1 MADAELL
8 ESLAVELRRAWSIGR
23 QLQVER
29 LSGYARLADD
39 ADAVLDLIYHEV
51 LVREQHGQ
59 RACLEDF
66 LQRFPAL
73 EDRLRRLFLVHQS
86 IEEETSRVSFVNA
99 TADSLTSVTGPSTS
113 VRPDPTLQL
122 ASAPPGYELLEEVG
136 RGGMALVYRA
146 RHQKL
151 NRIVA
156 LKMLLA
162 GAHATGET
170 LARLEQEARAVAQL
184 QHSSIVQIHEIGEH
198 EGLPFLA
205 LEYVEGGT
213 LKDWLAGRPLP
224 PLEAATVAAQLATTM
239 AYAHERGVVHR
250 DLKPANV
257 LLVWRP
263 PDIDSPTTIR
273 MSATQAGT
281 AHAFPEVRTKIG
293 DFGLAHMAEAGSEL
307 TATGQILGTPSYMAP
322 EQASAQSEPDPLQ
335 DVYSLGAILYEL
347 LTGRAPFRG
356 PTVLDTLDQVRNELP
371 VPPRRLQSRIPRDIE
386 TICLKCLEKTPSR
399 RYESAAAL
407 TADLRHFLNDEPI
420 SARAVRTT
428 EKGVRWLRKHPAV
441 TATTFAAVVL
451 FVVGLSAVI
460 HEANRANES
469 EFDLRIQRD
478 EARRMERM
486 AIEERDLAEAARASA
501 EANLQRAIAAVESL
515 TAVGERL
522 QQIPHQQQASQ
533 EIFNSAVTFYED
545 FLRPVRQDS
554 RDSLRFATAL
564 IRSAEIGGMLGD
576 RQAAEDQ
583 IQRAIEI
590 LEIGPQQQV
599 SDPRSALSLAYAMWV
614 RGTLLQSW
622 QRPAAAQGA
631 FEQCEVLLSE
641 LATLPLP
648 DEQRTSV
655 EVLAANTQVALASV
669 HRVLGRHDQA
679 LARFAAGTAQLQT
692 LAVQVD
698 IPESVGFDCVQSL
711 VNYGSAL
718 RQQGQLDE
726 ARRVLE
732 PAVRDSRALV
742 ERQPDEPRRRSL
754 LSFALFANGLLH
766 QRTDKVSEAL
776 ADLAEADQWLQQL
789 VSDYPAVYEYRFRQ
803 AAVLTQRVALTLQQ
817 GERAAVL
824 PIWQRLC
831 DHLDDSRER
840 FPLDVPLARWSHRWQ
855 IPFGDF
861 QFVAQ
866 PPDLQ
871 SARSTWLAGL
881 AAGEQLLS
889 SPLLLESERIRSQVS
904 HVRTLL
910 TLPAPSTE
918 QIQRAENLIAG
929 LPDNAATT
937 DSRLLATRGLLLF
950 VQGHHAEALE
960 VLEQARSEPQGF
972 GRLEQWYLAM
982 TLHLCDRSAEAADLV
997 RRLEA
1002 APTSLSVET
1011 ARVQRVSAICRDLL
1025 QQGTGH

>member
-1 MADAELL
+1 MADGELV
-8 ESLAVELRRAWSIGR
+8 ERLAVELRQAWSIGR
-23 QLQVER
+23 QLPVEQ
-29 LSGYARLADD
+29 LTDFPHASEDV
-39 ADAVLDLIYHEV
+39 DAVLDLIYHEV

-59 RACLEDF
+59 RARLDDF

-73 EDRLRRLFLVHQS
+73 EERLRRLFLVHQS

-99 TADSLTSVTGPSTS
+99 VTDSVTSVTGNSS
-113 VRPDPTLQL
+113 SASMDPTLQL

-273 MSATQAGT
+273 MSATQSGT
-281 AHAFPEVRTKIG
+281 APAFPEVRTKIG

-322 EQASAQSEPDPLQ
+322 EQASAQFEPDPLQ

-407 TADLRHFLNDEPI
+407 TADLRRFLNDEPI
-420 SARAVRTT
+420 AARAVRTT
-428 EKGVRWLRKHPAV
+428 EKGVRWLRKHPAI
-441 TATTFAAVVL
+441 TATTFAVIVL
-451 FVVGLSAVI
+451 FVVGLSAII

-486 AIEERDLAEAARASA
+486 AIEERDLAEAARESA
-501 EANLQRAIAAVESL
+501 EASLRRAIAAVESL

-522 QQIPHQQQASQ
+522 QQMPHQQQTSQ

-545 FLRPVRQDS
+545 FLLPARQDS
-554 RDSLRFATAL
+554 ADSLRFATAL
-564 IRSAEIGGMLGD
+564 IRAAEIGGMLGD
-576 RQAAEDQ
+576 RQAAQEQ

-590 LEIGPQQQV
+590 LGTGPQQRV
-599 SDPRSALSLAYAMWV
+599 TDPRRGLSLAYAVWV
-614 RGTLLQSW
+614 RGTLMQSW
-622 QRPAAAQGA
+622 QRPEVALQA
-631 FEQCEVLLSE
+631 FSQCETLLSE
-641 LATLPLP
+641 LSTLSLT
-648 DEQRTSV
+648 DAQRTSAD
-655 EVLAANTQVALASV
+655 VLTANTQVALAGV
-669 HRVLGRHDQA
+669 HRVLERHDLA
-679 LARFAAGTAQLQT
+679 LTKFAAGTARLRA
-692 LAVQVD
+692 LAEQ
-698 IPESVGFDCVQSL
+698 PGMPPSVEFDSVQSQ
-711 VNYGSAL
+711 VNYASAL
-718 RQQGQLDE
+718 REQGQLE
-726 ARRVLE
+726 ASQRVLQS
-732 PAVRDSRALV
+732 ALQASRRLV
-742 ERQPDEPRRRSL
+742 DRQPKEPRRRSL
-754 LSFALFANGLLH
+754 LSFALFAGSLLQ
-766 QRTDKVSEAL
+766 QRTDRVPAAVASL
-776 ADLAEADQWLQQL
+776 LEADQLLQQL
-789 VSDYPAVYEYRFRQ
+789 VDDYPEVYEYRFRQ
-803 AAVLTQRVALTLQQ
+803 SAVLTQRVALMLRQ
-817 GERAAVL
+817 GQRDAVL
-824 PIWQRLC
+824 PIWMRLC
-831 DHLDDSRER
+831 DHLNDSRER
-840 FPLDVPLARWSHRWQ
+840 FPQDIALARWSQRWQ
-855 IPFGDF
+855 TPFGDF
-861 QFVAQ
+861 LSVGQ
-866 PPDLQ
+866 PGNERAVDAAW
-871 SARSTWLAGL
+871 SAGL
-881 AAGEQLLS
+881 AAGE
-889 SPLLLESERIRSQVS
+889 LLLDSPQLSRRERIRCQMA

-910 TLPAPSTE
+910 TLPQLTDE
-918 QIQRAENLIAG
+918 QIQRAQDLLND
-929 LPDNAATT
+929 LPADAAEV
-937 DSRLLATRGLLLF
+937 DDRLLATNGLLLF
-950 VQGHHAEALE
+950 VQGRHAESLE
-960 VLEQARSEPQGF
+960 VFEQARLGPQGF
-972 GRLEQWYLAM
+972 GRLEQWYLVMA
-982 TLHLCDRSAEAADLV
+982 LYHCDRTAEARDLR

-1002 APTSLSVET
+1002 ATNSLSVET
-1011 ARVQRVSAICRDLL
+1011 ARIQRVSAVCRDLL
-1025 QQGTGH
+1025 PSSGVD